1 MNWRELAQSV
11 VGGVW
16 IGVKRGGQMSRVK
29 ASDKFGV
36 RVWHWRRL
44 LRSVNA
50 EAETILKFIVIT
62 PLKTSRNAPV
72 GVRVAK

>member
-1 MNWRELAQSV
+1 
-11 VGGVW
+11 
-16 IGVKRGGQMSRVK
+16 MSRVK

-62 PLKTSRNAPV
+62 PLKTSRKAPV
-72 GVRVAK
+72 GAPVAK